1 MKSKLL
7 AGGLALLLGLGLA
20 DPSALAVD
28 ALEGDPQRG
37 EGLAQTCAS
46 CHQSDGSGQNAP
58 NGESWPR
65 LAGLPQAYIARQ
77 LKDYQEG
84 RRQNSTMA
92 PFANMLDDQGIAD
105 VAAHYARLPVT
116 EAQGGDDVDD
126 VTLARGEELALR
138 GDWNRYIVSCQSCH
152 GPGIAGAGGVFPG
165 IASQH
170 AGYIA
175 TQLHQWQK
183 GERDND
189 PQGLMA
195 VIAKRMSDEDIQAV
209 AAWLARQHVTSVQ
222 GDEK

>member
-1 MKSKLL
+1 MKNKHL
-7 AGGLALLLGLGLA
+7 AGGLALLLGFGLGGT
-20 DPSALAVD
+20 SALAVD
-28 ALEGDPQRG
+28 GLQSDPQRG
-37 EGLAQTCAS
+37 EVVAKTCVA
-46 CHQSDGSGQNAP
+46 CHQADGSGRNVP

-77 LKDYQEG
+77 LRDYQEG

-105 VAAHYARLPVT
+105 VAAYYAGLSVT
-116 EAQGGDDVDD
+116 EGQGGEDVDD
-126 VTLARGEELALR
+126 ATLARGEELALR
-138 GDWNRYIVSCQSCH
+138 GDWNQYIVSCQSCH
-152 GPGIAGAGGVFPG
+152 GPGNAGAGGVFPG

-175 TQLHQWQK
+175 RQLNQWQK

-195 VIAKRMSDEDIQAV
+195 AIAKRMSDEDIQAV
-209 AAWLARQHVTSVQ
+209 SAWLSRQPVTSAQ
-222 GDEK
+222 GDTK